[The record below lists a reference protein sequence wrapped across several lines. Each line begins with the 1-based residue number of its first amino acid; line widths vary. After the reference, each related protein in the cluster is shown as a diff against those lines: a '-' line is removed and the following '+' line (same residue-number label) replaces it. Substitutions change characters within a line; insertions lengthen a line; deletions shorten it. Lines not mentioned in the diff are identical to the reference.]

1 MRSRGFSLILGVLFI
16 LFSTNAYACLF
27 PMIPS
32 ESMPM
37 EASSSDMPSHEQPLL
52 PCQAA
57 PCDAM
62 TSQKMTESNC
72 VLSSPAFSLKALHV
86 VQPDRSV
93 PPLAHTLRLPASAP
107 APAAWIGQTND
118 PPRPLSTVSLLLL
131 HSTLLL

>member
-37 EASSSDMPSHEQPLL
+37 EASSSNMPSHEQPLL

-72 VLSSPAFSLKALHV
+72 VLSSPAFSLNTLQV
-86 VQPDRSV
+86 VQPNSSV
-93 PPLAHTLRLPASAP
+93 PPLAHAFRLPAAAP
-107 APAAWIGQTND
+107 TPAVEIGLADD

-131 HSTLLL
+131 HSTLRL